1 MSVIDR
7 RSRGLCVLI
16 RGTSGGSRSNLLW
29 PASRMGTSLSPAR
42 HEPPSASQ
50 KRETR
55 MMELFLGSWTYRSLL
70 NDPDL
75 GTDFDALEF
84 GRATLSIVETGPA
97 EIGGTIGGSGWSL
110 ALHGGVGFGSPMQ
123 ARFQGSGTVDGA
135 PWVYDYV

>member
-1 MSVIDR
+1 
-7 RSRGLCVLI
+7 
-16 RGTSGGSRSNLLW
+16 
-29 PASRMGTSLSPAR
+29 
-42 HEPPSASQ
+42 
-50 KRETR
+50 

-84 GRATLSIVETGPA
+84 GRANLAIVETGPG
-97 EIGGTIGGSGWSL
+97 EIGGTIGGPGWSL

-135 PWVYDYV
+135 PWVYDYLAWRVPVWPGSSTATGPALVGSVTRTIAHPSGDGGTAPAGVVASFYAVRQPG